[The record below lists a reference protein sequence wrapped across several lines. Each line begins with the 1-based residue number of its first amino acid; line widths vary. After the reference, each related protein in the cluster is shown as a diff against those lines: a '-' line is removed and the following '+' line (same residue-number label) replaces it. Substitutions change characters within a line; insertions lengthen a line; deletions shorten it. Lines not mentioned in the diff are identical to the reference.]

1 MITIDLANSIF
12 IGCLAIGGILLLV
25 SVLLDDVLG
34 GILDNIGVDIDLGGV
49 SLLPV
54 LLGFVAMFG
63 VGGLFATE
71 GLGMDVGPASLVGG
85 AVGLIGASVVIL
97 IFGTLGSAEAP
108 GATGTA
114 SLIGE
119 TGQVTVGIGPDAY
132 GTVIVNFDGAPM
144 QRRATSDRAIPAGRR
159 VRVVAVVGSDLVVEP
174 VVTEPMVGE
183 SAATGQT
190 IPQSGT
196 DH

>member
-34 GILDNIGVDIDLGGV
+34 GILDNLGVHLDVGGV

-71 GLGMDVGPASLVGG
+71 ALGMDAGSASLVGA
-85 AVGLIGASVVIL
+85 AVGAAGAGLVLL
-97 IFGTLGSAEAP
+97 IFRGLRSAESPA
-108 GATGTA
+108 ATGSST
-114 SLIGE
+114 LIGE
-119 TGQVTVGIGPDAY
+119 TGQVSVGIAPGGY
-132 GTVIVNFDGAPM
+132 GTVIVTFDGAPM
-144 QRRATSDRAIPAGRR
+144 QRRATSDAAISAGRR
-159 VRVVAVVGSDLVVEP
+159 VRVVAVVGGDLVVELADTTTQP
-174 VVTEPMVGE
+174 AE
-183 SAATGQT
+183 A
-190 IPQSGT
+190 
-196 DH
+196 